1 MINIRKLMLGSVELK
16 TLRKLPALVLF
27 AFLIMST
34 PLTSMS
40 EDTVPTDNEGF
51 LHYFSRTLPINLL
64 IGTQNSVTG
73 WNLAILGVGAGTAI
87 TLSQTDA
94 DKEVQNSLE
103 GSLGNFAEIGNIGG
117 NALAIAGVTVTSY
130 IVAKQIKDEKFLQ
143 TSEAL
148 IESEIITAVM
158 TEGLKVSV
166 GRKRPNGDNNRFS
179 SSFPSGHVSASFAL
193 ATTFDSM
200 YGYKVGIPLYV
211 FSSFVGLSR
220 ISDNKHFLS
229 DVLFGAA
236 LGTAVGRG
244 VASIHKNG
252 KKNRFSIMPYSD
264 GTITGLA
271 LALSW

>member
-1 MINIRKLMLGSVELK
+1 M
-16 TLRKLPALVLF
+16 
-27 AFLIMST
+27 
-34 PLTSMS
+34 
-40 EDTVPTDNEGF
+40 
-51 LHYFSRTLPINLL
+51 
-64 IGTQNSVTG
+64 
-73 WNLAILGVGAGTAI
+73 
-87 TLSQTDA
+87 
-94 DKEVQNSLE
+94 
-103 GSLGNFAEIGNIGG
+103 GNFAEIGNIGG
-117 NALAIAGVTVTSY
+117 SAITIAGITVTSY

-158 TEGLKVSV
+158 TEGIKVSV

-200 YGYKVGIPLYV
+200 YGYKVGIPLYA

-244 VASIHKNG
+244 VAHIHKNDKG
-252 KKNRFSIMPYSD
+252 GNFTIMPYSE
-264 GTITGLA
+264 GSSSGLV
-271 LALSW
+271 LTMHW